1 MVKHVILL
9 VGGHVRV
16 YLDFLGCRLN
26 EAELSSW
33 RRQLTAQGHQLTEFA
48 NEAQV
53 IALNTCAVTSEAAR
67 KSRKQLRLLHKQNPK
82 ALMVATGCYA
92 TLSANSVQKMLGVD
106 LVVPN
111 AEKDLLPFKLEAL
124 IQDKSMPNL
133 ATEPAAQPI
142 QSNSRTRAFVK
153 IQDGCRNKCTFCI
166 VTVARGNEKSRTISD
181 IVDEIN
187 HLCALGYQEA
197 VLTGVH
203 IGGYG
208 GDINTN
214 LKALIKAILNHT
226 DIPRLRVGS
235 LEPWDIP
242 DGFFELFQNTRLCP
256 HLHLPLQSGSDSVL
270 KRMIRRCRISSFEHL
285 LTDAR
290 SAHPN
295 MNVTTDLI
303 VGFPGETEF
312 EFQET
317 METLERFRFGDMH
330 LFRYSSRAGTAAS
343 RLPNPVPPEIIKQRH
358 QQVQQRYL
366 THRAEYWD
374 SLVNQVHPVLWERDV
389 SVLETGELKWSGY
402 THNYVRIS
410 CVTNANQRLFN
421 ECTDTKIT
429 GHEDRGLIGIAYPK

>member
-1 MVKHVILL
+1 MLTSCL
-9 VGGHVRV
+9 EGQVRV

-33 RRQLTAQGHQLTEFA
+33 RRQLTAQGHQLTDQA
-48 NEAQV
+48 NDAHV

-92 TLSANSVQKMLGVD
+92 TLSAESVQNMLGVD

-111 AEKDLLPFKLEAL
+111 SEKDILPLKLEAL
-124 IQDKSMPNL
+124 TQDKSMPEL

-142 QSNSRTRAFVK
+142 QANSRTRAFVK

-166 VTVARGNEKSRTISD
+166 VTVARGEEKSRMIHD

-214 LKALIKAILNHT
+214 LRSLIEAILTHT

-242 DGFFELFQNTRLCP
+242 DGFFELFQNPRLCP
-256 HLHLPLQSGSDSVL
+256 HLHLPLQSGSDTVL
-270 KRMIRRCRISSFEHL
+270 KRMIRRCRIQSFAQL
-285 LTDAR
+285 LSDAR
-290 SAHPN
+290 SAHPD

-303 VGFPGETEF
+303 VGFPGETET

-317 METLERFRFGDMH
+317 LETLERFRFGDMH
-330 LFRYSSRAGTAAS
+330 LFRYSARAGTAAS
-343 RLPNPVPPEIIKQRH
+343 RLPNPVPPETIKKRH
-358 QQVQQRYL
+358 QLVQQRYL
-366 THRAEYWD
+366 KHRSEYW
-374 SLVNQVHPVLWERDV
+374 SSMVNQVHPVLWERDV
-389 SVLETGELKWSGY
+389 SVLDTGELQWSGY
-402 THNYVRIS
+402 THNYVRVS
-410 CVTNANQRLFN
+410 CKTSKEQRLFN
-421 ECTDTKIT
+421 ECTQTKIT
-429 GHEDRGLIGIAYPK
+429 GHNDRGLLGVSQPE